1 MSRERN
7 PLEAT
12 TRAVREMNAASAQTS
27 AQHLAQLRS
36 VTATETADPSPEL
49 VVVSIPDV
57 SLHRP
62 AECRTESIR
71 GCSTP
76 SGSETTKIKAD
87 LSSDNDSQKK
97 HAEQRG
103 PFANQAAS
111 APAQDHSATTSTSS
125 PTPIPASTPKS
136 SSAKA
141 ASICDAWW
149 YSLENLSQD
158 RPVEEIAR
166 KILRQFPSI
175 APSSLLFTSADV
187 ELSTN
192 RSTARIAA
200 CIARLTGCR
209 VLLVDANW
217 EANAIAIQEGE
228 KAVQGLSEVIVEGTN
243 WKDLLVE
250 TQESQLFVL
259 PCGVADVPMRRV
271 GNDTLIALNSQW
283 QRDFTYV
290 FINGGNARQWVARRF
305 AVTCDGTYVLVG
317 LNQTTRSDAQ
327 SAIRV
332 LTEAHARV
340 LGAIVFDA
348 PPKG

>member
-1 MSRERN
+1 MTNMSREKN

-27 AQHLAQLRS
+27 AQHVSPLRS
-36 VTATETADPSPEL
+36 LTAADSVEPSPEL

-62 AECRTESIR
+62 TECRADSIR
-71 GCSTP
+71 SCSTP
-76 SGSETTKIKAD
+76 TGSESTKIKAD

-97 HAEQRG
+97 QAEQRG
-103 PFANQAAS
+103 PFANQATGAAS
-111 APAQDHSATTSTSS
+111 VSSSGATSPPA
-125 PTPIPASTPKS
+125 PIPANTS
-136 SSAKA
+136 KA
-141 ASICDAWW
+141 APICDAWW
-149 YSLENLSQD
+149 YSLENLAQD

-259 PCGVADVPMRRV
+259 PCGVADVPLRRV
-271 GNDTLIALNSQW
+271 GNETLIALNNQW

-327 SAIRV
+327 SAIRA
-332 LTEAHARV
+332 LTESHARV